1 MSEPQAFLSTVLY
14 NPVTKQADQAVVVV
28 QYGPKEAR
36 VRIEL
41 PPIPVD
47 SPNLVDQLPQ
57 LLHEL
62 GGGQRRSQF
71 AHENR
76 EFPGFQLVAVG
87 ARQHNQ

>member
-62 GGGQRRSQF
+62 GEALSHIKD
-71 AHENR
+71 A
-76 EFPGFQLVAVG
+76 PLSLYT
-87 ARQHNQ
+87 QHHLRTE